1 MMTKEGIQ
9 KHLDQLNKE
18 RNNLNSRIGDLRL
31 EESSISARIEELE
44 RKLKQLT
51 RNTIEYHEGDLLI
64 RFNRNFSYHDTI
76 CGVYQLLDEVKPFD
90 DNTSVHCLE
99 LELHS
104 YDWDIWAKAET
115 SWHLDILDFEE
126 DENVYYVKSH
136 AFPDLTLLFCE
147 LSKERIPREVE
158 KLFDRIKEV
167 IDKHE
172 GKRLVDVIAETK
184 KYREQ

>member
-1 MMTKEGIQ
+1 MTKEEIQ
-9 KHLDQLNKE
+9 KHLDQLNNE
-18 RNNLNSRIGDLRL
+18 RKNLNYRIGDLQL
-31 EESSISARIEELE
+31 EESSISNRIEELK

-76 CGVYQLLDEVKPFD
+76 CGAYQLLNEIKPSED
-90 DNTSVHCLE
+90 DTSMHCLE
-99 LELHS
+99 LELRS
-104 YDWDIWAKAET
+104 YDWDIWTKAET
-115 SWHLDILDFEE
+115 SWHLDLLDFEE

-147 LSKERIPREVE
+147 LSKEKVPDKVE
-158 KLFDRIKEV
+158 KLFERIQEV

-172 GKRLVDVIAETK
+172 GKRLVNVIAETK
-184 KYREQ
+184 KYREE